1 MGLVEFFEGGFV
13 VDDPLVDTGDD
24 RVGQELLPLFRRD
37 RADRAPGQGS
47 LEHGFAGLPR
57 AGVKQRPCDDAA
69 CSSTGDWPSADGMAY
84 KFAMQSTGLRLSTTQ
99 WLICV
104 IASIGFAF
112 DIYEL
117 LMLPLV
123 VGPALQE
130 LIGATPGSAE
140 FQMWTSRLF
149 YWPAI
154 CGGLFGLLGG
164 YLTDRLGRRRV
175 LTWSIMIYALGAFF
189 AGFSTSVWMLLVFRC
204 FVFVGVCVEFVA
216 AVAWLSELFPDPK
229 QREKVLGY
237 TQAFSS
243 FGGLLIAF
251 ANGLC
256 VQYAAQFPSIDLF
269 GYFGDGIKD
278 HHAAWRYT
286 LMTGLI
292 PAFPLLVIRP
302 FLPESPVWQAKRMSG
317 TLKRPSLAELFQ
329 PKLRRTTLVTT
340 AMFAMA
346 YGAAFGA
353 IQHIPRIIPGLTE
366 VKTLSQAAAVKATE
380 GKPEDQKRRLGA
392 MASRRAEQGVAAKVT
407 KVQELGGLLGRAVM
421 AVMAVALLLKGGMS
435 FRSLVGWS
443 VSVAWLLIEVLSDFQ
458 GSAGD
463 HLLRAGMALGVG
475 VAGAGVIYLLIAA
488 VQKCFKPTA
497 GNLIRVFQV
506 PGLIAIA
513 LTFGYAAVTGLTPLK
528 IGIFVA
534 GLFTVAQFSFWG
546 NYLPRA
552 YPLHLRGTG
561 ESFAANIGGRLI
573 GTSFAWLTT
582 SLATTS
588 DPSQAPAKLAYTAA
602 AVGVAVYVVGFGLSF
617 FLPEPGG
624 AEE

>member
-1 MGLVEFFEGGFV
+1 
-13 VDDPLVDTGDD
+13 
-24 RVGQELLPLFRRD
+24 
-37 RADRAPGQGS
+37 
-47 LEHGFAGLPR
+47 
-57 AGVKQRPCDDAA
+57 
-69 CSSTGDWPSADGMAY
+69 
-84 KFAMQSTGLRLSTTQ
+84 MQATGLKLNTTQ
-99 WLICV
+99 WLICI
-104 IASIGFAF
+104 IAAIGFAF

-130 LIGATPGSAE
+130 LMGVAPGSPE

-154 CGGLFGLLGG
+154 CGGVFGLLGG

-175 LTWSIMIYALGAFF
+175 LTWSIMVYALGAFF

-256 VQYAAQFPSIDLF
+256 VQYAAHLPSIDLF
-269 GYFGDGIKD
+269 GYFGDSIKD

-302 FLPESPVWQAKRMSG
+302 FLPESPAWQEKRKSG

-329 PKLRRTTLVTT
+329 PRLRRTTLVTT

-353 IQHIPRIIPGLTE
+353 IQHVPRIIPGLAE
-366 VKTLSQAAAVKATE
+366 VKTAAREAAAKATE
-380 GKPEDQKRRLGA
+380 GQPEDQKRRLGA
-392 MASRRAEQGVAAKVT
+392 QASRRVEQGLAAKVT

-421 AVMAVALLLKGGMS
+421 AVMAVSMLLKGGMS
-435 FRSLVGWS
+435 YRNLMGWS
-443 VSVAWLLIEVLSDFQ
+443 ASVAWLLLEVLADFK
-458 GSAGD
+458 GGALD
-463 HLLRAGMALGVG
+463 HLVRLGVALAAG
-475 VAGAGVIYLLIAA
+475 GIGAGLLFAVISGL
-488 VQKCFKPTA
+488 QKVLRPTA
-497 GNLIRVFQV
+497 GNLIRVFQL
-506 PGLIAIA
+506 PGLVAIA
-513 LTFGYAAVTGLTPLK
+513 LTFGYAAVTGLEPLK
-528 IGIFVA
+528 LGIFLA
-534 GLFTVAQFSFWG
+534 GFFTVAQFSFWG
-546 NYLPRA
+546 NYLPRV

-573 GTSFAWLTT
+573 GTSFAWVTT
-582 SLATTS
+582 SLATTT
-588 DPSQAPAKLAYTAA
+588 DPAQAPAKLAMTAA
-602 AVGVAVYVVGFGLSF
+602 GVGVAVYVVGLALSF
-617 FLPEPGG
+617 FLPEPGQG
-624 AEE
+624 EE